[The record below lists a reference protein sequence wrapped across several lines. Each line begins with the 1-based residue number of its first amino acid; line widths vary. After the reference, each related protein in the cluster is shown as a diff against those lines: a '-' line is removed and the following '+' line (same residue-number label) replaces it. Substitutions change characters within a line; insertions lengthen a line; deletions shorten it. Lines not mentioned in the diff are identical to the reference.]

1 MYSLLTEYTSV
12 WSWEQSLA
20 LGSLSPAA
28 KDLILSASKELFR
41 ALKADNLR
49 NNISVDFPGCS
60 WESAKEEVHPH
71 NTSSY
76 AGEETGSRL
85 PTEKQQVKQKG
96 C

>member
-20 LGSLSPAA
+20 LRSLSPAA

-49 NNISVDFPGCS
+49 NNITVDFPGCS
-60 WESAKEEVHPH
+60 WESAHEIL
-71 NTSSY
+71 
-76 AGEETGSRL
+76 GL
-85 PTEKQQVKQKG
+85 PTQVSRVGANQHD
-96 C
+96 